1 MLPTAFR
8 QQLGCQVDPRR
19 CCLGRFDAHG
29 VSLAVATGGNRV
41 LLRGFGAWSQERF
54 LNLNRQVSCLASGR
68 LDAGMAHDLLLVGSP
83 TSLLAYD
90 VHNNADNFFVDVPE
104 GVRTVACGVLA
115 GASGKPLAFVGGYS
129 SLQGFGAGGTEAYWT
144 VIGGNATCLA
154 FCDVDGDG
162 VPELLVGSDDFELRA
177 FKTEESSME
186 VTETE
191 AVVLLCPL
199 GGSGSPRFAYGL
211 ANGTVGVYH
220 GSTRV
225 WRVKSKASVNALQ
238 AFDLDGDGVDELV
251 SGWSDGK
258 LEVRR
263 AEDGSVVYRETFP
276 SPVVALLRGPLREG
290 DKDELV
296 VCLADGEVRGYSVA
310 CADSI
315 LAPGAASG
323 GVAVEAAFGG
333 HPQHSMPE
341 QQWQQQEQRQ
351 QQQQQQQQPQ
361 QQERKPAE
369 EEPAGLAAAVSDP
382 FKSRSVL
389 AGDTALPQE
398 PAHAQHHGFE
408 RRDAALAKAQEQLSL
423 KMMELRSLEERLR
436 RPSGSAT
443 RALGA
448 LPSGTKV
455 ALSVRINA
463 EQKYLELLA
472 EASTDC
478 LVQSVL
484 VLDLD
489 AGVFPHE
496 CVVGS
501 SSGSGKN
508 PGRSVVVALPLVKHM
523 RATLHVQ
530 TLVAARGAAENLHV
544 FEDQISLP
552 RFATFSAL
560 PAGAPPPL
568 DKDTGAATFQFPA
581 TSLAPLADAL
591 VEMFGAQTLARDRLL
606 AGGPGSP
613 ISLQAALA
621 GIGHATGRVVVV
633 DARLDARQTCVV
645 RLRTDTLELAS
656 CLVQELAERL
666 ALDQLECEADFP
678 REMRHL
684 EGLMASVTELTDI
697 RQRLGAEIADEANY
711 IKALVVKA
719 EDARVLENCPALAAT
734 YQELTTLNLQLIGEY
749 NKRANNQARL
759 LNSLKEV
766 NTIIQLGSRLRVGKP
781 QAAVVAS
788 CRKAIKTNNLPA
800 LFHAL
805 TSSNAL

>member
-1 MLPTAFR
+1 MLPSAFR
-8 QQLGCQVDPRR
+8 QQLGCRVEPRR
-19 CCLGRFDAHG
+19 CCLGRFDEHG

-41 LLRGFGAWSQERF
+41 LLRGFGTWSQERF
-54 LNLNRQVSCLASGR
+54 LNLNREVSCLASGR
-68 LDAGMAHDLLLVGSP
+68 LDPGMAHDLLLVGSP
-83 TSLLAYD
+83 SSLLAYD

-104 GVRTVACGVLA
+104 GVRTVTCGVLA
-115 GASGKPLAFVGGYS
+115 GVSGKPLAFVGGYS
-129 SLQGFGAGGTEAYWT
+129 SLQGFSAGGTEAYWT
-144 VIGGNATCLA
+144 VIGGNASCLA

-162 VPELLVGSDDFELRA
+162 APELLVGSDDFELRA
-177 FKTEESSME
+177 FKTEESSLE

-191 AVVLLCPL
+191 AVVQLCPL

-225 WRVKSKASVNALQ
+225 WRVKSKDSVNALQ

-251 SGWSDGK
+251 SGWSNGK

-263 AEDGSVVYRETFP
+263 AEDGSVVYRETFQ
-276 SPVVALLRGPLREG
+276 SPVVALLRGPFRGG

-333 HPQHSMPE
+333 H
-341 QQWQQQEQRQ
+341 QQLPVQ

-361 QQERKPAE
+361 HQERRQPDV
-369 EEPAGLAAAVSDP
+369 EEPAGYAAAVRDP

-389 AGDTALPQE
+389 VGDAALPQE
-398 PAHAQHHGFE
+398 AAHAQHHGFE

-436 RPSGSAT
+436 RPAGSVT

-448 LPSGTKV
+448 LPAGTKV

-463 EQKYLELLA
+463 ELKCLELLA

-501 SSGSGKN
+501 SGSGKN
-508 PGRSVVVALPLVKHM
+508 LGRNVVVALPLVKHE
-523 RATLHVQ
+523 RATLRVQ

-552 RFATFSAL
+552 RFATFCAL
-560 PAGAPPPL
+560 PVGAPLPV
-568 DKDTGAATFQFPA
+568 DKDTGAATFHFPA

-591 VEMFGAQTLARDRLL
+591 VELFGAQTLTRDRLL
-606 AGGPGSP
+606 AGG
-613 ISLQAALA
+613 ISLQAALT
-621 GIGHATGRVVVV
+621 GLGHATGRVVVV

-645 RLRTDTLELAS
+645 RLRSDTLELAS
-656 CLVQELAERL
+656 SLVQELAERL
-666 ALDQLECEADFP
+666 ALDHLECEADFP

-711 IKALVVKA
+711 IKALIVKA
-719 EDARVLENCPALAAT
+719 EDARVLDNCPALAAT

-766 NTIIQLGSRLRVGKP
+766 NSIIQLGSRLRVGKP

-788 CRKAIKTNNLPA
+788 SRKAIKTNNLPA

-805 TSSNAL
+805 TSSSIGT